1 MALRRQLSSSARRR
15 SLLALGAVIV
25 ILMSYALGDS
35 SSDKTNAG
43 DSIISTG
50 SAQTGEHA
58 QDEPTAETRT
68 TQNTEAGRAEVVR
81 VVDGDTIVV
90 RIDGQEEKVRLIG
103 IDTPESV
110 DPRKPVECFGK
121 EASRHTSELLPEGTQ
136 VRLVRDVEARDRYKR
151 LLAYVYREQDG
162 LFVNLALAADGFA
175 QQATY
180 PPNVAHVEDFS
191 AAVSSA
197 RDNKVGLWA
206 TCPTTSD

>member
-25 ILMSYALGDS
+25 TLMSYALGDS

-43 DSIISTG
+43 RSSISTG

-58 QDEPTAETRT
+58 QDEPTADAKA
-68 TQNTEAGRAEVVR
+68 TQNTEAGLAEVVR

-180 PPNVAHVEDFS
+180 PPNVAHVDDLS
-191 AAVSSA
+191 AAVRSA
-197 RDNKVGLWA
+197 RDNKAGLWA
-206 TCPTTSD
+206 TCPTPSD